1 MKTFILNEIQKREN
15 EYLANPVRAE
25 QDYNR
30 ENEDKESYHGREL
43 LELLQNADDEINDP
57 NKSSV
62 KIKLVNSKLT
72 ISNDGNPFSKEGI
85 VSLMYSNV
93 SPKRKNNKVIGN
105 KGTGFRSVLS
115 WAKEIHIDSADLHV
129 RFTPEYSQKKL
140 NNLFG
145 RKKQI
150 MNKRLLY

>member
-1 MKTFILNEIQKREN
+1 MRDFILREIQKREN
-15 EYLANPVRAE
+15 EYKLNPVRAE

-43 LELLQNADDEINDP
+43 LELLQNADDEINDSE
-57 NKSSV
+57 KSTV
-62 KIKLVNSKLT
+62 EIKLEKSVLT

-93 SPKRKNNKVIGN
+93 SSKRENNKVIGN

-115 WAKEIHIDSADLHV
+115 WAKEIRIDSSDCNPFDA
-129 RFTPEYSQKKL
+129 
-140 NNLFG
+140 
-145 RKKQI
+145 
-150 MNKRLLY
+150 